1 MKISDLVEP
10 ARCSAD
16 GRYADK
22 GACLGDIARRAASA
36 LGVDASTILEALR
49 HREALGSTGLGAG
62 IALPHA
68 RIAGLAEPY
77 LAVVRLRAA
86 IDFGAVDDRPVDV
99 VCLVLLSASG
109 APGNDVLA
117 CAARRLRDEA
127 VLRAMRKAKDPQALY
142 EAFVGLE
149 AT

>member
-1 MKISDLVEP
+1 MKIADLVKP

-22 GACLGDIARRAASA
+22 GACLGDVARRAALA

-68 RIAGLAEPY
+68 RIVGLAEPY
-77 LAVVRLRAA
+77 VAVVRLRAA
-86 IDFGAVDDRPVDV
+86 IEFGAVDDRPVDI
-99 VCLVLLSASG
+99 VCLVLLPACG
-109 APGNDVLA
+109 PAGNDVLA
-117 CAARRLRDEA
+117 CAARRLRDETILA
-127 VLRAMRKAKDPQALY
+127 AMRKAKNPQTLY
-142 EAFVGLE
+142 EALVGRI